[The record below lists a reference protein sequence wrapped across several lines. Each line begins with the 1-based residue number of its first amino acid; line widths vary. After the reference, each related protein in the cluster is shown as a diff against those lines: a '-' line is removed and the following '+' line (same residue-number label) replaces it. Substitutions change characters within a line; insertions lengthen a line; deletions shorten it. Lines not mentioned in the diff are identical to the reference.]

1 MPSSSVQTKPLTI
14 QHHPPG
20 GKKDLAERNSGVGLR
35 GLVAIVQ
42 AEHERLD
49 EGMAIAEGIG
59 EDIGNTRVHRVI
71 VAAVS
76 GQILV
81 HGPGPKHQ
89 RQVVPISDDLKKSYS
104 E

>member
-1 MPSSSVQTKPLTI
+1 
-14 QHHPPG
+14 
-20 GKKDLAERNSGVGLR
+20 
-35 GLVAIVQ
+35 
-42 AEHERLD
+42 
-49 EGMAIAEGIG
+49 MAIAEGIG